1 LAKPKDKKEKNS
13 SDYFE
18 LLLPRV
24 RIRKYVPEIE
34 DQPVWLEEVRMPRQR
49 NLESQLSYRI
59 PRIKLALVKEK
70 AASGKRFAIRT
81 PSDVA
86 EFLGPLQH
94 ASEEHFVSVHL
105 NAKNEVIG
113 LHEVSHGTLSSSLVH
128 PREVFKAA
136 LIANSYAIVVCHNHP
151 SGSSISP
158 SKEDLDTT
166 RQLLSAGKILGVSV
180 VDHLIV
186 GPTTEGDGC
195 YSVRENHPLL
205 WEGGKPWDSPPLAA
219 QKR

>member
-1 LAKPKDKKEKNS
+1 
-13 SDYFE
+13 
-18 LLLPRV
+18 
-24 RIRKYVPEIE
+24 
-34 DQPVWLEEVRMPRQR
+34 MPTRTS
-49 NLESQLSYRI
+49 LESQLTYRI

-70 AASGKRFAIRT
+70 SSSATRFAIRT

-86 EFLGPLQH
+86 RFLEPLKR

-136 LIANSYAIVVCHNHP
+136 IIANSYAIVVCHNHP
-151 SGSSISP
+151 SGSGITP

-166 RQLLSAGKILGVSV
+166 RQLLSAGRILGVSV
-180 VDHLIV
+180 IDHLIV
-186 GPTTEGDGC
+186 GPGSGDDSV
-195 YSVRENHPLL
+195 YSLRENHPML
-205 WEGGKPWDSPPLAA
+205 WEACAL
-219 QKR
+219 